1 MYVVFIPAQGVGQ
14 YVHRLV
20 ERDVPE
26 IQKINF
32 YEKTLH
38 GFKNKSRC
46 PGLQKKRKM
55 IKVLT

>member
-1 MYVVFIPAQGVGQ
+1 MYVFFIPAQGVGQ

-26 IQKINF
+26 IQKIF
-32 YEKTLH
+32 YKKKTLH
-38 GFKNKSRC
+38 GFKDNKDALPC
-46 PGLQKKRKM
+46 KKKKM

>member
-1 MYVVFIPAQGVGQ
+1 MYVFFKPAQGVGQ

-38 GFKNKSRC
+38 GFKDNKDALDC
-46 PGLQKKRKM
+46 KKRK
-55 IKVLT
+55 